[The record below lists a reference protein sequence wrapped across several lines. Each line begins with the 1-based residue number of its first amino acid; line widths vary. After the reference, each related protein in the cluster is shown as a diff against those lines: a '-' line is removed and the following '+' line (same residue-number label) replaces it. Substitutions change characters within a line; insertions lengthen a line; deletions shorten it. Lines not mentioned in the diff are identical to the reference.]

1 MMPHPL
7 TPEPRPHADLANSFP
22 RRQAI
27 RLTQAILFLTLAL
40 IFCASGNAQDP
51 ACKIIPA
58 GQEFWIRLTAP
69 VSTYSSKRGA
79 AVAAI
84 LIESPRCHEAPVFPT
99 GIPVEGRITYL
110 RRVGMGLWHES
121 SAVTVDF
128 DEVFAG
134 PQALAVT
141 TRVEEV
147 ANGRENVKKGVIQ
160 GVGGRNTPQTVMTT
174 RLLHLPFWSPES
186 YWIFLLRRALF
197 PYSPEPEI
205 YLPSGTD
212 LHLRLTAPLE
222 LPSGLPDVTETEVAE
237 DDPPVDPRV
246 TGTLL
251 ALPERSVTRK
261 GQPSDM
267 VNLAFLGSQDQIDR
281 AFRAAGWTYGDS
293 VSTLSVLRE
302 MRAFSSLN
310 SYSHLPISNQ
320 WLSGQ
325 VSDFTLQKSFDS
337 YQKREHIRFWNED
350 ALEPG
355 LWVSGAIRE
364 TSAAWSFRRRRFIH
378 HVDADL
384 AAEREKVVRDL
395 KLAGCVDNVYSV
407 QRPEAPGPLKNAGGD
422 TLWSDGSIAVIQ
434 LNDCE
439 TPGAFL
445 WPSIDLPSRPR
456 SRLTRFMR
464 AQILSIHDL
473 WRSNVIYA
481 SFDLSRIF
489 IQSLRDR
496 SRQNRRL
503 REFEAKQGNT
513 LAALPS
519 PPPTVALPS
528 PGFN

>member
-1 MMPHPL
+1 MMRHPL
-7 TPEPRPHADLANSFP
+7 TPPPGPYLDWANSFP
-22 RRQAI
+22 RRRAAI
-27 RLTQAILFLTLAL
+27 RLTHAILFVALAL
-40 IFCASGNAQDP
+40 IFCTSGNAQDP
-51 ACKIIPA
+51 TCKIIPS
-58 GQEFWIRLTAP
+58 GQEFWIRLTEP
-69 VSTYSSKRGA
+69 VSTYSSRRGA
-79 AVAAI
+79 SVAAI

-99 GIPVEGRITYL
+99 GTVVEGRITYL
-110 RRVGMGLWHES
+110 RRVGMGLRHES
-121 SAVTVDF
+121 SAVSIDF
-128 DEVFAG
+128 DDVVAG
-134 PQALAVT
+134 PEPLAIR

-147 ANGRENVKKGVIQ
+147 ANGRENVKKGVIE
-160 GVGGRNTPQTVMTT
+160 GVGGRDTPQEVMTT

-212 LHLRLTAPLE
+212 LRLRLMAPLE
-222 LPSGLPDVTETEVAE
+222 LPSGLPTVAQTETA
-237 DDPPVDPRV
+237 DDDARIDARV
-246 TGTLL
+246 TGALL

-261 GQPSDM
+261 GQPSDT
-267 VNLAFLGSQDQIDR
+267 VNLALLGSQDQIER
-281 AFRAAGWTYGDS
+281 AFQAAGWTYGDS

-302 MRAFSSLN
+302 MRAFSSLT

-325 VSDFTLQKSFDS
+325 ASDFSLQKSFDS
-337 YQKREHIRFWNED
+337 YQKREHIRFWNEA

-355 LWVSGAIRE
+355 LWASGAIRE
-364 TSAAWSFRRRRFIH
+364 TSAGWSFRRRRFIH

-384 AAEREKVVRDL
+384 TAEREKVVRDL
-395 KLAGCVDNVYSV
+395 RLAGCVDSVYRV

-445 WPSIDLPSRPR
+445 TPSIVLPSRPQ
-456 SRLTRFMR
+456 SRLTRFLR
-464 AQILSIHDL
+464 AQILSVHDL

-481 SFDLSRIF
+481 SFDLSRMF

-496 SRQNRRL
+496 SLENRRL
-503 REFEAKQGNT
+503 HEYEARQTNT
-513 LAALPS
+513 A
-519 PPPTVALPS
+519 VALP
-528 PGFN
+528 PAGPN